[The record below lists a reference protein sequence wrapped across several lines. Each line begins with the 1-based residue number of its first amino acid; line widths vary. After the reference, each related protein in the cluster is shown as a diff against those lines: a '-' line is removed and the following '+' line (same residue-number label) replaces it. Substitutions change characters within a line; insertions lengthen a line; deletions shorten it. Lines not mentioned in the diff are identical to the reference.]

1 MKKTHVVKLKAK
13 EQKYLKELIG
23 HGTEKAR
30 KLTRCRILLLADE
43 QKTDTEIT
51 KALNVVL
58 ATVFNIRRKYAK
70 EGLESA
76 INERPRSGQPLK
88 FNGKQLAKI
97 TAIAC
102 STPPEGR
109 SRWTLRLLADKAVEL
124 DIVDNISYTN
134 IRNILK
140 KMNLS
145 LI

>member
-1 MKKTHVVKLKAK
+1 MKKTYIVKLKAK
-13 EQKYLKELIG
+13 ERTYLKELISR
-23 HGTEKAR
+23 GTEKAR
-30 KLTRCRILLLADE
+30 KLTRCRILLLANE
-43 QKTDTEIT
+43 EKTDTEIT
-51 KALNVVL
+51 KALNIVM
-58 ATVFNIRRKYAK
+58 ATVFQTRRRYAK
-70 EGLESA
+70 EGLEAA

-109 SRWTLRLLADKAVEL
+109 SRWTLRLLANKAVEL